1 MPAIHT
7 QMNRDKIDIARELL
21 FKWMACEERKRSYEA
36 IRRNCEY
43 IDQVYE
49 LGLNGNAVWILFQ
62 PLCRTGVVEFAG
74 KDSYALC
81 PTVAIEYEGHFIY
94 NSTLPQKEA
103 NRTAFTG
110 IYRTDNLDDVERMKI
125 VHFNAETILKHIPS
139 VREVVDS
146 FHDAPIADLTHAEYY
161 HYKGAKGLTKRLG
174 DGAVRYFCI
183 PEQSYQR
190 EVPGR
195 AINPDAFSIAYNYSR
210 SLNGMPAGKYNKGNQ
225 MLRMYSFGLP
235 ASIER
240 ILFLESMTHG
250 ETPEDVGKFKL
261 FPSIKP
267 NVVKQLNRIL
277 CNTIEYE

>member
-1 MPAIHT
+1 MI
-7 QMNRDKIDIARELL
+7 RDKIDIARELL
-21 FKWMACEERKRSYEA
+21 FKWMACEDRKCNYEV

-43 IDQVYE
+43 MDQAYE
-49 LGLNGNAVWILFQ
+49 LGLNGNSVWILFQ
-62 PLCRTGVVEFAG
+62 PLFRTGVVDFAG
-74 KDSYALC
+74 RDCYALC
-81 PTVAIEYEGHFIY
+81 PTSAIEHEGHFIY

-110 IYRTDNLDDVERMKI
+110 IYRTDDLDDVEGMKI
-125 VHFNAETILKHIPS
+125 VHFNAETILKHISS

-146 FHDAPIADLTHAEYY
+146 FPVSIADLSHAEYY
-161 HYKGAKGLTKRLG
+161 HYKRAKGLTKRLG

-195 AINPDAFSIAYNYSR
+195 AINPDAFSIAYNYNR
-210 SLNGMPAGKYNKGNQ
+210 SLNGDCAGKYDNRNQ
-225 MLRMYSFGLP
+225 VLRMYSFGLP

-240 ILFLESMTHG
+240 ILFLESMTLG
-250 ETPEDVGKFKL
+250 NTPEDVDRTKL